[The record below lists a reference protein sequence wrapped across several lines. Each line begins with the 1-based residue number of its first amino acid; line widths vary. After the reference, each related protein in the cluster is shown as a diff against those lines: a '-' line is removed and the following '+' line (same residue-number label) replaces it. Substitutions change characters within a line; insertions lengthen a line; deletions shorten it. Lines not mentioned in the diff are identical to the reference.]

1 MDEWMVSASVA
12 KWGHDIRRH
21 PEAGG
26 AKGSAQHMNSTSVPS
41 RVLVVEDEQVLAG
54 TMVNYL
60 GRAGFDARAV
70 HTGPDAV
77 FVAHE
82 WSPDVVV
89 LDLGLPGFDG
99 MEVCRRLRTFSTCYV
114 IMLTARVEEEDTLEG
129 LAAGADGYMSKP
141 FSVRELVARVQAQL
155 RRPRASTV
163 VADRIFGAMVIA
175 PAARQVRV
183 GQLLVELT
191 ATEFDLLDALSAEP
205 GLAHSRR
212 QLIIAVWGEN
222 WVGDEQLVDVHIGNL
237 RRKLGDPAS
246 DPRYITTVR
255 GHGYRMGQGS

>member
-1 MDEWMVSASVA
+1 MS
-12 KWGHDIRRH
+12 
-21 PEAGG
+21 
-26 AKGSAQHMNSTSVPS
+26 STSVPR

-54 TMVNYL
+54 TVVNYL

-70 HTGPDAV
+70 HTGPDGVAV
-77 FVAHE
+77 ARE

-89 LDLGLPGFDG
+89 LDLGLPGLDG

-129 LAAGADGYMSKP
+129 LAAGADDYMSKP

-155 RRPRASTV
+155 RRPRAPG
-163 VADRIFGAMVIA
+163 VAAERVFGALVIN

-183 GQLLVELT
+183 GRVLVELT
-191 ATEFDLLDALSAEP
+191 ATEFDLLEALSVEP
-205 GLAHSRR
+205 RLAHSRR
-212 QLIIAVWGEN
+212 QLIDTVWGEN

-237 RRKLGDPAS
+237 RRKLGDSAANPL
-246 DPRYITTVR
+246 YVTTVR
-255 GHGYRMGQGS
+255 GYGYRMVQGS